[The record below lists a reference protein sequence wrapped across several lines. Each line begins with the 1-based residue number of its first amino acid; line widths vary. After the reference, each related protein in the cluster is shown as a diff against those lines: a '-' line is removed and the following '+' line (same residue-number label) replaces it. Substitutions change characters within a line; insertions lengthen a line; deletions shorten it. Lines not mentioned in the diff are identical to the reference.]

1 MTGGIARKFRYHNLG
16 EMATMGRFAATVSS
30 PLFGLAATGP
40 LAAALRRAT
49 YLARMPSDN
58 HAAQVAGQLQRDASF
73 TSCWHALLAADV
85 LAYFR
90 RELDTATT
98 VRPVRA
104 RFANAQFVLSPSS
117 KEIA

>member
-16 EMATMGRFAATVSS
+16 EMATMGKFAATVSS

-49 YLARMPSDN
+49 YLARMPSAN
-58 HAAQVAGQLQRDASF
+58 HAAQVAGQLQRVACF

-85 LAYFR
+85 LAYSGSWIR
-90 RELDTATT
+90 RLPYDMSELASQM
-98 VRPVRA
+98 R
-104 RFANAQFVLSPSS
+104 NLSSGPPQ
-117 KEIA
+117 KK